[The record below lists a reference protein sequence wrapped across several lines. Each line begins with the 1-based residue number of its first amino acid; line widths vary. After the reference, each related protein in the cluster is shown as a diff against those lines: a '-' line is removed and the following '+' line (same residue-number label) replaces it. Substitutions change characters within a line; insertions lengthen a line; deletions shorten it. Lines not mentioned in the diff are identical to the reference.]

1 MIPNHFIIHLLLLL
15 AFTAAHAEDLSKG
28 AYGPVYARR
37 LLATWDKD
45 NNGSIEKAEF
55 QQWRLYA
62 RSDTNRD
69 DSLSPDELS
78 KVTAPTLPSKG
89 EQKLN
94 VLYKKTAEED
104 LYLDLYYPEKRSA
117 TKLPLVIYTHGG
129 GWTTGSKQN
138 ISFGAF
144 EKVYLKLLD
153 EGFAVAAVNYRLW
166 SKEGTVVIRD
176 CVTDAKDALR
186 YLAKNSASLGL
197 DPTRCFVHG
206 DSAGGHIAQMLLL
219 SSPSSLPGDPS
230 LAGATYRMIA
240 GVSWYGPCDFEK
252 PELFE
257 AEGSEGARDR
267 FGPRILKPGTNP
279 KDQLT
284 LYREMSPVQYLS
296 PTSPP
301 LLMIQGD
308 KDTTIPVKHA
318 LHMQEKAKA
327 AKSPVEVI
335 IVKNA
340 GHNWREA
347 GGAIEPGVDQIVDGT
362 AKFLVDRLK
371 TIR

>member
-1 MIPNHFIIHLLLLL
+1 MIPKHLFTSLLI
-15 AFTAAHAEDLSKG
+15 FTALAAANAEDMSKG

-37 LLATWDKD
+37 LLASWDKD
-45 NNGSIEKAEF
+45 SNGSIEKAEF
-55 QQWRLYA
+55 QQWRLYS
-62 RSDTNRD
+62 RSDANRD
-69 DSLSPDELS
+69 DSLSLEELS
-78 KVTAPTLPSKG
+78 KVTVPTLASKG

-117 TKLPLVIYTHGG
+117 SKLPIVIYTHGG

-138 ISFGAF
+138 IAFGAF
-144 EKVYLKLLD
+144 PEVHLKLLD
-153 EGFAVAAVNYRLW
+153 AGFAVAAVNYRLW
-166 SKEGTVVIRD
+166 KPEGSVAIRD
-176 CVTDAKDALR
+176 CVTDAKDAIR
-186 YLAKNSASLGL
+186 YLAKNSTALGL
-197 DPTRCFVHG
+197 DPARVFVHG

-219 SSPSSLPGDPS
+219 SSPASLPGDPS
-230 LAGATYRMIA
+230 LAAVPYRMIA

-252 PELFE
+252 PELFN

-318 LHMQEKAKA
+318 LHMQEKAKI

-347 GGAIEPGVDQIVDGT
+347 GGAIDPGIDQIVERT
-362 AKFLVDRLK
+362 VKFLTERLK
-371 TIR
+371 AIR

>member
-1 MIPNHFIIHLLLLL
+1 MIPKHLLIHLPLLI
-15 AFTAAHAEDLSKG
+15 AFAAANAEDLSKG
-28 AYGPVYARR
+28 AYGPVFARR
-37 LLATWDKD
+37 LLASWDKD

-62 RSDTNRD
+62 RSDANRD
-69 DSLSPDELS
+69 DSLSLDELS
-78 KVTAPTLPSKG
+78 KVIIPTLDSKG
-89 EQKLN
+89 AQKLN

-117 TKLPLVIYTHGG
+117 SKLPIVIYTHGG
-129 GWTTGSKQN
+129 GWTNGSKQN
-138 ISFGAF
+138 IAFGAF
-144 EKVYLKLLD
+144 PDVHLKLLD
-153 EGFAVAAVNYRLW
+153 AGFAVAAVNYRLW
-166 SKEGTVVIRD
+166 RQEGTVAMRD
-176 CVTDAKDALR
+176 CVTDAKDAVR
-186 YLAKNSASLGL
+186 YLAKNSAALGL
-197 DPTRCFVHG
+197 DPMRCFVNG

-219 SSPSSLPGDPS
+219 SSPASLPGDPS
-230 LAGATYRMIA
+230 LAGAAYRMIA
-240 GVSWYGPCDFEK
+240 GISWYGPCDFEK
-252 PELFE
+252 PDLFN

-301 LLMIQGD
+301 LLIIQGD

-327 AKSPVEVI
+327 AKAPVEVI
-335 IVKNA
+335 VIKNA

-347 GGAIEPGVDQIVDGT
+347 GGAIEPGIDQ
-362 AKFLVDRLK
+362 DRK
-371 TIR
+371 SVV